1 LLGLTLNELAKSF
14 SALEAADMSDTPSNS
29 GYSYRQGRDAGWTG
43 KFPVFRATSPEHLLE
58 ALKGFVQEASS
69 QQVVAW
75 ENSIPS
81 MQQEVGRVLDS
92 DPQSKE
98 FSALL
103 EYLMPMESRRSDA
116 IFLLNDR
123 VLVLEYKDYPRLD
136 WADIDQARY
145 YLSTLKSYHRE
156 CHDRKVDAVLVLMG
170 GKMAMLD
177 HSGVHVCGPQEV
189 HKLVARLC
197 SESAGQPIDLE
208 RFTAPDAY
216 LPAPALLKGIREII
230 KEGRLVR
237 VHRSVAKTDEA
248 LSVVE
253 RVAER
258 SASLKRRSIVLL
270 SGAPGTGKTLVGIRA
285 AVSDKIGTLALPR
298 AGQPNSQAAIFL
310 TGNAPLVSVLK
321 HEFKKHQVDAKALV
335 RNVREYVDY
344 YSNPKRI
351 PPQHFMVFD
360 EAQRAWDA
368 QKVRESQEK
377 KAKKD
382 AKKGKMAKTTEDSS
396 ARSEPEMFV
405 WFSERVPE
413 WCTVLGLIGGGQEI
427 HSGEEGGV
435 KQWAD
440 AIKAS
445 PDSGSWDI
453 YGPMAYA
460 HLFDE
465 AGLGSQYK
473 VEGALFLDRSIR
485 FSGAVHLH
493 EWVSGLVDEG
503 LPDDRLKEL
512 AANCKESG
520 VVMRVTRD
528 LEVAKRYLW
537 GRFIKD
543 AEARFG
549 LMISSRDKCLGAYGV
564 PQIGKYLPIGEWYVE
579 DEINPNS
586 CRRLREAITQ
596 FEAQGLELDAALVC
610 WGNDFA
616 WTDSKSQGTEN
627 HWDISMGKKWKKNSI
642 IRDPLSLRRNTYRVL
657 LTRGRQGSVI
667 FVPPQADLDETYTK
681 LVAAG
686 CETLDHPVGL

>member
-1 LLGLTLNELAKSF
+1 MKGLGVKAT
-14 SALEAADMSDTPSNS
+14 DMSDTPSNS
-29 GYSYRQGRDAGWTG
+29 GYSYHQGRDAGWAG

-81 MQQEVGRVLDS
+81 LQQEVGRVLDS
-92 DPQSKE
+92 DTQSKE

-103 EYLMPMESRRSDA
+103 EYLMPMESRRSDT
-116 IFLLNDR
+116 ILLLNNR
-123 VLVLEYKDYPRLD
+123 ILVLEYKGYPRLD

-145 YLSTLKSYHRE
+145 YLSTLRNYHRE

-189 HKLVARLC
+189 HKLVLRLC
-197 SESAGQPIDLE
+197 AESTGSPIDLD

-237 VHRSVAKTDEA
+237 VHRSAAKTDEA

-253 RVAER
+253 SVAER
-258 SASLKRRSIVLL
+258 SASLKRRSLVLL

-285 AVSDKIGTLALPR
+285 AVSDKIGALALPR

-335 RNVREYVDY
+335 RNVREYVEY

-368 QKVRESQEK
+368 QKVKEKHESRLT
-377 KAKKD
+377 KD
-382 AKKGKMAKTTEDSS
+382 AKKGKTSRVPLNAVIK
-396 ARSEPEMFV
+396 SEPEMFV

-460 HLFDE
+460 HLFAE

-493 EWVSGLVDEG
+493 EWVSGLVDEN

-537 GRFIKD
+537 SRFIKD

-549 LMISSRDKCLGAYGV
+549 LMISSRDKCLESYGV
-564 PQIGKYLPIGEWYVE
+564 PQIGKYLPVGEWYVE

-610 WGNDFA
+610 WGNDLT
-616 WTDSKSQGTEN
+616 WTSHMLEGSKS
-627 HWDISMGKKWKKNSI
+627 HWDISKGKKWKKTSM
-642 IRDPLSLRRNTYRVL
+642 IRDPLALRRNTYRVL

-667 FVPPQADLDETYTK
+667 FVPPQQDLDDTYQK
-681 LVAAG
+681 LLAAG
-686 CETLDHPVGL
+686 CETLDKPASPLP

>member
-1 LLGLTLNELAKSF
+1 
-14 SALEAADMSDTPSNS
+14 MSDAPSS
-29 GYSYRQGRDAGWTG
+29 PTYSYRQGRDVGWAG
-43 KFPVFRATSPEHLLE
+43 KFPVFRAASPGELVQ
-58 ALKGFVQEASS
+58 ALKGFVREASA
-69 QQVVAW
+69 QQIVAW

-81 MQQEVGRVLDS
+81 LQQEVGAVLDVEH
-92 DPQSKE
+92 QSTD

-103 EYLMPMESRRSDA
+103 EYTMPMEARRSDA

-123 VLVLEYKDYPRLD
+123 VLVLEYKGYPRLD
-136 WADIDQARY
+136 WADIDQARH
-145 YLSTLKSYHRE
+145 YLSSLKNFHRD
-156 CHDRKVDAVLVLMG
+156 CHNRKLDAVLVLMG

-177 HSGVHVCGPQEV
+177 HTGVHVCGPHEV
-189 HKLVARLC
+189 HKLVLRLC
-197 SESAGQPIDLE
+197 AESQGAPVDLDA
-208 RFTAPDAY
+208 FTSPDAY

-230 KEGRLVR
+230 KDGRLAR
-237 VHRSVAKTDEA
+237 VHRAAAKTDEA
-248 LSVVE
+248 LAVVE

-258 SASLKRRSIVLL
+258 SASTKRRSLVLL
-270 SGAPGTGKTLVGIRA
+270 SGAPGTGKTLVGVRS
-285 AVSDKIGTLALPR
+285 AVSDKIGALALPR

-321 HEFKKHQVDAKALV
+321 HEFKKHDVDARALV
-335 RNVREYVDY
+335 RNVRDYVEYFSKRD
-344 YSNPKRI
+344 RI
-351 PPQHFMVFD
+351 PPQHFLVFD

-368 QKVRESQEK
+368 AKMRDSFEN
-377 KAKKD
+377 KARKD
-382 AKKGKMAKTTEDSS
+382 AKRGKIADVGEPRAYK
-396 ARSEPEMFV
+396 SEPELFV
-405 WFSERVPE
+405 EFSERVPE

-435 KQWAD
+435 QQWAE

-445 PDSGSWDI
+445 SQAASWDI
-453 YGPMAYA
+453 HGPMAYA
-460 HLFDE
+460 HLFH
-465 AGLGSQYK
+465 AVGLGSQYK
-473 VEGALFLDRSIR
+473 VESSLFLDRSIR

-493 EWVSGLVDEG
+493 EWVSGLVDESMS
-503 LPDDRLKEL
+503 DERLQEL
-512 AANCKESG
+512 AAHCKDSG
-520 VVMRVTRD
+520 VVMRITRN

-537 GRFIKD
+537 GRFMKD

-549 LMISSRDKCLGAYGV
+549 MMISSRDKCLASYGV
-564 PQIGKYLPIGEWYVE
+564 PQIGKYLPVGEWYVE

-616 WTDSKSQGTEN
+616 WTASKSQGAES
-627 HWDISMGKKWKKNSI
+627 HWDISMGKKWKKSSI

>member
-1 LLGLTLNELAKSF
+1 
-14 SALEAADMSDTPSNS
+14 MSDAPSSS
-29 GYSYRQGRDAGWTG
+29 GYAYRQGRDVGWSG
-43 KFPVFRATSPEHLLE
+43 KFPVFRAASPEDMVS
-58 ALKGFVQEASS
+58 ALKGFVREASA

-81 MQQEVGRVLDS
+81 LQQEVGAVLDAES
-92 DPQSKE
+92 QAKD

-103 EYLMPMESRRSDA
+103 EYLMPMEARRSDA

-123 VLVLEYKDYPRLD
+123 VLVLEYKGYPRLD
-136 WADIDQARY
+136 WADIDQARH
-145 YLSTLKSYHRE
+145 YLSSLKNFHRD
-156 CHDRKVDAVLVLMG
+156 CHNRRVDAVLVLMG

-177 HSGVHVCGPQEV
+177 HSGVHVCGPNEV
-189 HKLVARLC
+189 HKLVLRLC
-197 SESAGQPIDLE
+197 AESKGDPIDLDG
-208 RFTAPDAY
+208 FIDPDAY

-230 KEGRLVR
+230 RDGRLVR
-237 VHRSVAKTDEA
+237 VHRAAAKTDEA
-248 LSVVE
+248 LAVVE
-253 RVAER
+253 RVAEI
-258 SASLKRRSIVLL
+258 SATNKRRSLILL
-270 SGAPGTGKTLVGIRA
+270 SGAPGTGKTLVGVRA
-285 AVSDKIGTLALPR
+285 AVSEKIGALALPR

-321 HEFKKHQVDAKALV
+321 HEFKKHQVDARALV
-335 RNVREYVDY
+335 RGVRDYVEYYGRRDRV
-344 YSNPKRI
+344 

-368 QKVRESQEK
+368 QKVLDKQKSQDVK
-377 KAKKD
+377 N
-382 AKKGKMAKTTEDSS
+382 AKKGKTVVIPEGPT

-405 WFSERVPE
+405 GFSERVPE
-413 WCTVLGLIGGGQEI
+413 WCSILGLIGGGQEI

-435 KQWAD
+435 KQWAY
-440 AIKAS
+440 AVKAS
-445 PDSGSWDI
+445 PNSASWDI
-453 YGPMAYA
+453 YGPMSYA
-460 HLFDE
+460 HLFEE
-465 AGLGSQYK
+465 AGLGAQYK

-493 EWVSGLVDEG
+493 EWVSGLVDET
-503 LPDDRLKEL
+503 LPDDRLREL
-512 AANCKESG
+512 ALSFKETG

-549 LMISSRDKCLGAYGV
+549 LMISSRDKCLGGYGV
-564 PQIGKYLPIGEWYVE
+564 PQIGKYLPVGEWYVE

-610 WGNDFA
+610 WGNDLTWA
-616 WTDSKSQGTEN
+616 AQKVDGTES
-627 HWDISMGKKWKKNSI
+627 HWDISKGKKWKKTSV
-642 IRDPLSLRRNTYRVL
+642 IRDPLALRRNTYRVL

-667 FVPPQADLDETYTK
+667 FVPPQPDLDDTYAK
-681 LVAAG
+681 LISVG
-686 CETLDHPVGL
+686 CETLDRPVDF

>member
-1 LLGLTLNELAKSF
+1 MSCHPYACLRYACNPPACFFYTRQLLLFLLERPLNKLAKPLT
-14 SALEAADMSDTPSNS
+14 AQEAAVMPGNISSSD
-29 GYSYRQGRDAGWTG
+29 YSYRQSRDAGWTG
-43 KFPVFRATSPEHLLE
+43 KFPVFRTTSPEHLLT

-69 QQVVAW
+69 QQVLAW

-81 MQQEVGRVLDS
+81 MQQEVGLVLDS
-92 DPQSKE
+92 DQQSKE

-123 VLVLEYKDYPRLD
+123 ILVLEYKGYPRLD

-145 YLSTLKSYHRE
+145 YLSTLRSYHRE

-189 HKLVARLC
+189 HKLVSRLC

-237 VHRSVAKTDEA
+237 VHRAAAKTDEA

-258 SASLKRRSIVLL
+258 SAVLKRRSLILL
-270 SGAPGTGKTLVGIRA
+270 SGAPGTGKTLVGMRA
-285 AVSDKIGTLALPR
+285 AVSEKIGALALPR
-298 AGQPNSQAAIFL
+298 AGQPNSHAAIFL

-335 RNVREYVDY
+335 RNVREYVEY

-368 QKVRESQEK
+368 QKVRERHESRL
-377 KAKKD
+377 AKD
-382 AKKGKMAKTTEDSS
+382 AKKGMVLSREQDLVVK
-396 ARSEPEMFV
+396 SEPEMFV

-445 PDSGSWDI
+445 PDSASWDI
-453 YGPMAYA
+453 YGPLAYA
-460 HLFDE
+460 HMFAE
-465 AGLGSQYK
+465 AGLGGQYK

-503 LPDDRLKEL
+503 LPDDRLREL

-520 VVMRVTRD
+520 VVMRV
-528 LEVAKRYLW
+528 
-537 GRFIKD
+537 G
-543 AEARFG
+543 G
-549 LMISSRDKCLGAYGV
+549 SR
-564 PQIGKYLPIGEWYVE
+564 
-579 DEINPNS
+579 
-586 CRRLREAITQ
+586 
-596 FEAQGLELDAALVC
+596 
-610 WGNDFA
+610 
-616 WTDSKSQGTEN
+616 
-627 HWDISMGKKWKKNSI
+627 
-642 IRDPLSLRRNTYRVL
+642 
-657 LTRGRQGSVI
+657 
-667 FVPPQADLDETYTK
+667 
-681 LVAAG
+681 
-686 CETLDHPVGL
+686 

>member
-1 LLGLTLNELAKSF
+1 M
-14 SALEAADMSDTPSNS
+14 EAAFMSDAPSNS
-29 GYSYRQGRDAGWTG
+29 TYSYRQGRDVGWAG
-43 KFPVFRATSPEHLLE
+43 KFPVFRAASPEELVQ
-58 ALKGFVQEASS
+58 ALQGFVREASA
-69 QQVVAW
+69 QQIVAW

-81 MQQEVGRVLDS
+81 LQQEVGAVLDA
-92 DPQSKE
+92 DPQSKD

-103 EYLMPMESRRSDA
+103 EYMMPMESRRSDA

-123 VLVLEYKDYPRLD
+123 ILVLEYKGYPRLD

-145 YLSTLKSYHRE
+145 YLSTLKNYHRE

-189 HKLVARLC
+189 HKLVSRLC
-197 SESAGQPIDLE
+197 SESAGKSIDLE

-230 KEGRLVR
+230 TEGRLVR
-237 VHRSVAKTDEA
+237 VHRSAAKTDEA
-248 LSVVE
+248 LLVVE

-258 SASLKRRSIVLL
+258 SASMKRRSLVLL

-285 AVSDKIGTLALPR
+285 AVSDKIGALALPR

-368 QKVRESQEK
+368 QKVKEKHESRLM
-377 KAKKD
+377 KD
-382 AKKGKMAKTTEDSS
+382 AKKGKTSS
-396 ARSEPEMFV
+396 VALNTVIKSEPEMFV

-445 PDSGSWDI
+445 PDSASWDI

-460 HLFDE
+460 HLFAE

-473 VEGALFLDRSIR
+473 VDGALFLDRSIR

-493 EWVSGLVDEG
+493 EWVSGLVDEN
-503 LPDDRLKEL
+503 LPDDKLREL

-537 GRFIKD
+537 TRFIKD

-564 PQIGKYLPIGEWYVE
+564 PQIGKYLPVGEWYVE

-610 WGNDFA
+610 WGDDLTWA
-616 WTDSKSQGTEN
+616 AQKTEGSESN
-627 HWDISMGKKWKKNSI
+627 WDISKGKKWLKAST
-642 IRDPLSLRRNTYRVL
+642 IRNPLALRRNTYRVL

-667 FVPPQADLDETYTK
+667 FVPPQAELDETYAR
-681 LVAAG
+681 LISAG
-686 CETLDHPVGL
+686 CESLDQKVDL

>member
-1 LLGLTLNELAKSF
+1 
-14 SALEAADMSDTPSNS
+14 MSDAPSHSEYN
-29 GYSYRQGRDAGWTG
+29 YRQGRDVGWAG
-43 KFPVFRATSPEHLLE
+43 KFPVFRAASPEDLLE
-58 ALKGFVQEASS
+58 ALKGFVREPSA

-81 MQQEVGRVLDS
+81 LQKEVGAVLDS
-92 DPQSKE
+92 DVQAKE

-103 EYLMPMESRRSDA
+103 EYLMPMEARRSDA

-123 VLVLEYKDYPRLD
+123 VLVLEYKGYPRLD
-136 WADIDQARY
+136 WADIDQARHY
-145 YLSTLKSYHRE
+145 TSSLKNFHRD
-156 CHDRKVDAVLVLMG
+156 CHNRKVDAVLVLMG

-177 HSGVHVCGPQEV
+177 YSGVHVCGPNEV
-189 HKLVARLC
+189 HKLVLRLC
-197 SESAGQPIDLE
+197 AESNGDTIDLE
-208 RFTAPDAY
+208 GFTAPDAY

-230 KEGRLVR
+230 RDGRLVR
-237 VHRSVAKTDEA
+237 VHRAAAKTDEA
-248 LSVVE
+248 LAVVE
-253 RVAER
+253 RVAKH
-258 SASLKRRSIVLL
+258 SAATKRRSLILL
-270 SGAPGTGKTLVGIRA
+270 SGAPGTGKTLVGVRA
-285 AVSDKIGTLALPR
+285 AVSDKIGALALPR

-321 HEFKKHQVDAKALV
+321 HEFKKHHVDARALV
-335 RNVREYVDY
+335 RGVRDYVEY
-344 YSNPKRI
+344 YSKRDRI
-351 PPQHFMVFD
+351 PPQHFLVFD

-368 QKVRESQEK
+368 QKVLDRQK
-377 KAKKD
+377 QQDVKN
-382 AKKGKMAKTTEDSS
+382 AKKGKSPSTPENQS
-396 ARSEPEMFV
+396 AVSEPEMFV
-405 WFSERVPE
+405 GFSERVPE
-413 WCTVLGLIGGGQEI
+413 WCSILGLIGGGQEI

-445 PDSGSWDI
+445 PESSSWDI
-453 YGPMAYA
+453 YGPMSYA
-460 HLFDE
+460 PMFAE

-493 EWVSGLVDEG
+493 EWVSGLLDEN
-503 LPDDRLKEL
+503 LTDDRLREL
-512 AANCKESG
+512 ASSCKESG

-543 AEARFG
+543 SDARFG
-549 LMISSRDKCLGAYGV
+549 MMMSSRDKCLGSYGV
-564 PQIGKYLPIGEWYVE
+564 PQIDKYLPVGEWYVE

-610 WGNDFA
+610 WGNDLT
-616 WTDSKSQGTEN
+616 WTTQKVDGAES
-627 HWDISMGKKWKKNSI
+627 HWDISKGKKWKKTSI
-642 IRDPLSLRRNTYRVL
+642 IRDPLALRRNTYRVL

-667 FVPPQADLDETYTK
+667 FVPPQEDLDWTHAR
-681 LVAAG
+681 LISAG
-686 CETLDHPVGL
+686 CESLDKPVGF